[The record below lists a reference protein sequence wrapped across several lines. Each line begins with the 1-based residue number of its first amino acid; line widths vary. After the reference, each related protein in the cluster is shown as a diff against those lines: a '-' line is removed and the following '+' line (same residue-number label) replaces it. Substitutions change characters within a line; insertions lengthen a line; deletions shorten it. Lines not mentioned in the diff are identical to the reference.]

1 VRSRINTWLVAAALV
16 GCHHATPATKT
27 KAGEAPSGSVATV
40 AGPSAEAN
48 DAGPPAPDAP
58 RVWAT
63 ALVAPIFSAM
73 EWPPKDPEKAE
84 PSRKSVT
91 RLGYT
96 RSGESVVVKSTTPTK
111 KPNCPEGWYE
121 LDPSQ
126 SGGGF
131 ICGQFVTTDSHA
143 EGMLEPPS
151 NDGPLPYKYGLNLT
165 NGAPLYRRIPTKR
178 EREENEKHLL
188 VGRSHPGDLARAQQ
202 GAMEEDGGVPW
213 YLQDHKGQRPQVTF
227 DDIRGNGLVV
237 LRMIKGFYLGLDGE
251 VTGKHAGGKLWRTT
265 SNEYVPEEHVIV
277 HKSVTEF
284 EGVDFRV
291 ATETRKLP
299 LAWVLNPHAWKYQI
313 DEGEK
318 KAHRKDHVDRFTIV
332 ELTGKQI
339 VIDNRHYWETKDSY
353 WLKDVEAT
361 MTNPGKAPA
370 DLAPNEKWIDVN
382 LALQSLVAFEGDK
395 PIYATIISSGR
406 HNDEDKTKDHR
417 TITGSFRI
425 REKHIAATMDDDS
438 ASDGPYSIQDV
449 PWIMYFHGG
458 IALHGAFWHSSFGH
472 ERSHGCVNLT
482 PYDAK
487 SLFQWTGPRLP
498 EGWHGIHATDANPGT
513 RVIVHD

>member
-1 VRSRINTWLVAAALV
+1 MKRLLHNTRISWCVLAICS
-16 GCHHATPATKT
+16 CHHGSTSVVTEAG
-27 KAGEAPSGSVATV
+27 GEAPSASVATV
-40 AGPSAEAN
+40 AGPSADVG
-48 DAGPPAPDAP
+48 DAAAPAPDAP

-63 ALVAPIFSAM
+63 AVIAPIFSAM

-84 PSRKSVT
+84 ASRKSVT
-91 RLGYT
+91 RLGYA
-96 RSGESVVVKSTTPTK
+96 RSGESLVIKGAATK
-111 KPNCPEGWYE
+111 KPNCPDGWYE
-121 LDPSQ
+121 LAD
-126 SGGGF
+126 GGF
-131 ICGQFVTTDSHA
+131 VCGQFVSTDSKA
-143 EGMLEPPS
+143 EGMLAAPLTE
-151 NDGPLPYKYGLNLT
+151 GPLPYNYGLNLT
-165 NGAPLYRRIPTKR
+165 NGTPLYRKIPTKR

-202 GAMEEDGGVPW
+202 AAMDDDGGVPW
-213 YLQDHKGQRPQVTF
+213 YLQDHKGGRANVSF
-227 DDIRGNGLVV
+227 DEIRSNGGLVA
-237 LRMIKGFYLGLDGE
+237 LRMLKGFYLGLDGE
-251 VTGKHAGGKLWRTT
+251 VSGRFGGGKLWRTT
-265 SNEYVPEEHVIV
+265 SNAYAPEEHIVV

-284 EGVDFRV
+284 QGVDFRV

-299 LAWVLNPHAWKYQI
+299 LAWVLNPRAWKYNV

-318 KAHRKDHVDRFTIV
+318 KVHRNEHVERFTIAP
-332 ELTGKQI
+332 LTGKQV
-339 VIDNRHYWETKDSY
+339 VIDNRHYWETKDGY

-361 MTNPGKAPA
+361 MTKPGPPPA
-370 DLAPNEKWIDVN
+370 DLAANEKWIDVN
-382 LALQSLVAFEGDK
+382 LAVQSLVAYEGTK

-406 HNDEDKTKDHR
+406 HNDEDKAKDHR

-472 ERSHGCVNLT
+472 ERSHGCVNLQ

-487 SLFQWTGPRLP
+487 NLFMWTGPRLP
-498 EGWHGIHATDANPGT
+498 EGWHGIHATDTNPGT
-513 RVIVHD
+513 RVVVHE